1 MSGAEEP
8 EILFEARGGL
18 AVVTLN
24 RPKALNTLTWDMMLA
39 YHPRLREW
47 AADPGIDA
55 LVIRAT
61 GSRAFCA
68 GGDIRIIWEQIRD
81 GGELPRLFFRR
92 EYALNYDIHR
102 FPKPYIAFL
111 DGIVMGGGVGLSVHG
126 SHRIATENT
135 IFAMPETGIG
145 LFPDVGGT
153 YFLPRLP
160 GKLGLFLGLTGA
172 RLRAADCLYAGIA
185 THYVESARLEDLV
198 AALAGARLEGA
209 AAVDAVIANFAAD
222 PGPAPLAEQSET
234 IDRCFAAESVEAI
247 LEALRAEG
255 APWAD
260 KLVALMEKAS
270 PTGLK
275 LAFRQIHEGAEL
287 DFAEAMTLE
296 YRLSQACMYGHDFP
310 EGVRALIIDKDN
322 APKWRPAT
330 LAEVEADAIDAC
342 FRPLGE
348 RDLVLA

>member
-1 MSGAEEP
+1 MSEAEEP
-8 EILFEARGGL
+8 EILFEVRDGL

-24 RPKALNTLTWDMMLA
+24 RPKALNTLTWDMIQA
-39 YHPRLREW
+39 YHPQLRAW
-47 AADPGIDA
+47 AEDPGIGA

-68 GGDIRIIWEQIRD
+68 GGDIRIIWEQIRN
-81 GGELPRLFFRR
+81 GGELPRLFFRG
-92 EYALNYDIHR
+92 EYALNHDIHR
-102 FPKPYIAFL
+102 FPKPYIALL

-135 IFAMPETGIG
+135 LFAMPETGIG

-160 GKLGLFLGLTGA
+160 GRLGLFLGLTGA
-172 RLRAADCLYAGIA
+172 RLRAADCLYAGVA
-185 THYVESARLEDLV
+185 THYVESALLEDLI
-198 AALAGARLEGA
+198 AALAAADSEDA
-209 AAVDAVIANFAAD
+209 AAVDAVIAGFAGD
-222 PGPAPLAEQSET
+222 PGPAPLAEQREA
-234 IDRCFAAESVEAI
+234 IDRCFATESVEAI
-247 LEALRAEG
+247 LEALRAE
-255 APWAD
+255 ATPWAD
-260 KLVALMEKAS
+260 KLAGLMERAS

-287 DFAEAMTLE
+287 DFAAAMTLE

-322 APKWRPAT
+322 APRWRPAT
-330 LAEVEADAIDAC
+330 LAEVDAEAIEAC
-342 FRPLGE
+342 FRPLGD
-348 RDLVLA
+348 RDLILT

>member
-1 MSGAEEP
+1 MSEAEDP

-47 AADPGIDA
+47 AEDPGIGA

-92 EYALNYDIHR
+92 EYTLNHDIHR

-135 IFAMPETGIG
+135 LFAMPETGIG

-172 RLRAADCLYAGIA
+172 RLKAADCLYAGVA

-198 AALAGARLEGA
+198 AALADARLEA
-209 AAVDAVIANFAAD
+209 ASVEAVIADFAGD
-222 PGPAPLAEQSET
+222 PGPAPLAEQREA

-247 LEALRAEG
+247 LEALRAE
-255 APWAD
+255 ASPWAD
-260 KLVALMEKAS
+260 KLVGLMEKAS
-270 PTGLK
+270 PTALK

-287 DFAEAMTLE
+287 DFATAMTLE

-322 APKWRPAT
+322 APKWLPAT
-330 LAEVEADAIDAC
+330 LEEVEAEAIEAC
-342 FRPLGE
+342 FRPLGD
-348 RDLVLA
+348 RDLVLT

>member
-1 MSGAEEP
+1 MREAEDP

-24 RPKALNTLTWDMMLA
+24 RPKALNTLTWDMILTL
-39 YHPRLREW
+39 HPRLQAW
-47 AADPGIDA
+47 AEDDRIGA
-55 LVIRAT
+55 LVIRAS

-68 GGDIRIIWEQIRD
+68 GGDIRIIWQQIRD
-81 GGELPRLFFRR
+81 GGELPRLFFRK
-92 EYALNYDIHR
+92 EYALNHDIHR

-135 IFAMPETGIG
+135 LFAMPETGIG

-160 GKLGLFLGLTGA
+160 GRLGLFLGLTGA
-172 RLRAADCLYAGIA
+172 RLKAADCLYAGVA
-185 THYVESARLEDLV
+185 THYVESARLDDLV
-198 AALAGARLEGA
+198 AALAGTRIEGVA
-209 AAVDAVIANFAAD
+209 TVDAAIAQFAGD
-222 PGPAPLAEQSET
+222 PGPAPLAEQREA

-247 LEALRAEG
+247 LAALRAE
-255 APWAD
+255 AKPWAD
-260 KLVALMEKAS
+260 KLVGLMEKAS
-270 PTGLK
+270 PTALK
-275 LAFRQIHEGAEL
+275 LAFRQIHEGEGL
-287 DFAEAMTLE
+287 SFAEAMTLE

-322 APKWRPAT
+322 APRWRPAS
-330 LAEVEADAIDAC
+330 LAEVEPEAIEAC
-342 FRPLGE
+342 FQPLGD
-348 RDLVLA
+348 RDLTLT